1 MLRFVAGRDDLLNSR
16 FALSPITEL
25 ENLLRKLSRRRTALP
40 PDWAAR
46 VTPAYDRLRKET
58 ALGAVLALQSD
69 RYGAAFVAP
78 PPTSMTQTIE
88 DDLATIRAGSL
99 TQARHEID
107 ECLSKAPTTDERV
120 LAVLRDPSVITIL
133 ADAMET
139 AWHELVAPD
148 WPTLRAIL
156 ERDVVHRGG
165 LLSSG
170 GWSAAFVGL
179 HKRLRWRDGVIEL
192 VGGVSGTHH
201 LDGAGL
207 LLVPSVFVW
216 PHIGAYTEAPWPRT
230 LVYPARGTVA
240 LWEPS
245 AATPPDAL
253 ASLLGRTRARLLV
266 ALSDPASTTQ
276 LAKSLSLA
284 PGAVGDHLA
293 VLRDAGL
300 ATRARAGRS
309 VLYHRTPL
317 GDALV
322 GGADISTSGTRG
334 GRSHTRPVRPS

>member
-25 ENLLRKLSRRRTALP
+25 ENLLRKLHRRRHALP
-40 PDWAAR
+40 AEWAAR
-46 VTPAYDRLRKET
+46 VTPAYERLRRGT
-58 ALGAVLALQSD
+58 AIDAVLALQSD

-78 PPTSMTQTIE
+78 PPASMTQTIE
-88 DDLATIRAGSL
+88 DDLAAVRACAPA
-99 TQARHEID
+99 QARYEIE
-107 ECLSKAPTTDERV
+107 ECLSRGPTPDGRV
-120 LAVLRDPSVITIL
+120 LAILRDPSVISIL
-133 ADAMET
+133 ADAMEA

-165 LLSSG
+165 LLSTG
-170 GWSAAFVGL
+170 GWSAAIAGL
-179 HKRLRWRDGVIEL
+179 HKRLRWRDGVIEMA
-192 VGGVSGTHH
+192 GHWDGTHE
-201 LDGAGL
+201 LGGAGL

-216 PHIGAYTEAPWPRT
+216 PKIGAYTEAPWPKT
-230 LVYPARGTVA
+230 LVYPARGAAA

-276 LAKSLSLA
+276 LAKSLALA

-300 ATRARAGRS
+300 ASRARAGRS
-309 VLYHRTPL
+309 VLYRRTPL
-317 GDALV
+317 GDALAASGTV
-322 GGADISTSGTRG
+322 STSGTPAGTSR
-334 GRSHTRPVRPS
+334 TRPARPS

>member
-25 ENLLRKLSRRRTALP
+25 ESLLRKLHRKRYPLP
-40 PDWAAR
+40 AEWAAR
-46 VTPAYDRLRKET
+46 VTPTYERLRRET
-58 ALGAVLALQSD
+58 AIDAVLALQSD

-78 PPTSMTQTIE
+78 PPTSMTQTIS
-88 DDLATIRAGSL
+88 DDLTAIRAGSL
-99 TQARHEID
+99 AQARYEIE
-107 ECLSKAPTTDERV
+107 ECLSRAPTADERV
-120 LAVLRDPSVITIL
+120 LAILRDPSVIPIL
-133 ADAMET
+133 ADAMEV

-148 WPTLRAIL
+148 WPTMRAIL
-156 ERDVVHRGG
+156 ERDVIHRGG
-165 LLSSG
+165 LLSTG
-170 GWSAAFVGL
+170 GWSAAIAGL

-192 VGGVSGTHH
+192 AGTIDGDHD
-201 LDGAGL
+201 LGGAGL

-216 PHIGAYTEAPWPRT
+216 PKIAAYTEAPWPRT
-230 LVYPARGTVA
+230 LVYPARGTAA
-240 LWEPS
+240 LWEPT

-293 VLRDAGL
+293 VLRNAGL
-300 ATRARAGRS
+300 TTRARAGRS
-309 VLYHRTPL
+309 VLYRRTPL
-317 GDALV
+317 GDALA
-322 GGADISTSGTRG
+322 GGAGI
-334 GRSHTRPVRPS
+334 